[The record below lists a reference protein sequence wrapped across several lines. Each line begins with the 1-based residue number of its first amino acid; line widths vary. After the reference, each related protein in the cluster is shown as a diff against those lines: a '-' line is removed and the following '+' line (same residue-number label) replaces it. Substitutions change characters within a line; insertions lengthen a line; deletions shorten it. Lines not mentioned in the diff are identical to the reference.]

1 MNSKIFIQGV
11 VMNYFKLLVFCLLS
25 SAFTFAMEKP
35 HESSDWAQLVKQ
47 QAAIEAAKD
56 FLRQEL
62 DIGEEGVLCSQFKGA
77 GFTVKETYYKKL
89 DFTTKQLLQAHR
101 QLMKE
106 RLEEARRQLVKEQAK
121 ILKASQKRPYTEI

>member
-1 MNSKIFIQGV
+1 
-11 VMNYFKLLVFCLLS
+11 
-25 SAFTFAMEKP
+25 MEKP
-35 HESSDWAQLVKQ
+35 HESADWPQLVKR

-62 DIGEEGVLCSQFKGA
+62 NTSEEGVLCSQLKGA
-77 GFTVKETYYKKL
+77 GFTAQETYYKEL

-101 QLMKE
+101 QLMEE